1 MITNTLQNINIG
13 VDTGKAQLDIFIR
26 PLNLFFTVSN
36 NNKGIKD
43 AIKTIKKHSPER
55 IVIEATGRLEMPF
68 VLACAEAKLPI
79 VRANPIHIKR
89 FAGAIGRR
97 AKNDRLDAELIAHHA
112 EAIKPDISIIKAENI
127 RLMSDL
133 VIRRNQLLSMQT
145 MEKNRIQV
153 LPKSLH
159 STIKPILTAMKN
171 QISNIEDKLVK
182 LIESCPDYQTKN
194 DILHS
199 VPGIGNIASASIVSN
214 VPELGYIT
222 NKQAASLIGVAPI
235 TRESGRYK
243 GKRVIQGG
251 RAQVRTVLYMAM
263 MSAMQC
269 NPIFKATYTRLV
281 QSGKPKKVAIIACV
295 RKMVVILNSM
305 LRDGVMWDENIAKN

>member
-1 MITNTLQNINIG
+1 MNTKMKQNINVG
-13 VDTGKAQLDIFIR
+13 VDTGKTQLDIHIR
-26 PLNLFFTVSN
+26 PLELFFSVENS
-36 NNKGIKD
+36 NKGIKE
-43 AIKTIKKHSPER
+43 ALQIIKKHNPER

-68 VLACAEAKLPI
+68 VLACAEASLPI
-79 VRANPIHIKR
+79 VRANPVHIKR

-97 AKNDRLDAELIAHHA
+97 AKNDRLDAELIAHYA
-112 EAIKPDISIIKAENI
+112 ETIKPELTIIKAENI

-145 MEKNRIQV
+145 MEKNRIQI

-159 STIKPILTAMKN
+159 STIKPMLTAMKK
-171 QISNIEDKLVK
+171 QIAKIESKLIK
-182 LIESCPDYQTKN
+182 LIEDNPEYQGKN
-194 DILHS
+194 TILQS
-199 VPGIGNIASASIVSN
+199 VPGIGNIAAASIISN
-214 VPELGYIT
+214 VPELGYVT

-269 NPIFKATYTRLV
+269 NPVFKATYARLV
-281 QSGKPKKVAIIACV
+281 DAGKPKKVAIIACV

-305 LRDGVMWDENIAKN
+305 LRDGVMWDENTATN

>member
-1 MITNTLQNINIG
+1 MNTNTLQNINIG

-36 NNKGIKD
+36 DDKGIKD

-79 VRANPIHIKR
+79 VRANPIHVKR

-97 AKNDRLDAELIAHHA
+97 AKNDRLDAELIAHYA

-159 STIKPILTAMKN
+159 STIKPMLTAMKK
-171 QISNIEDKLVK
+171 QISNIEDKLLK

-194 DILHS
+194 DILQS
-199 VPGIGNIASASIVSN
+199 VPGIGNIAAASIISN

-269 NPIFKATYTRLV
+269 NPVFKATYTRLV

-305 LRDGVMWDENIAKN
+305 LRDGVMWDETTAKN

>member
-1 MITNTLQNINIG
+1 MNTNTLQNINIG
-13 VDTGKAQLDIFIR
+13 VDTGKAQLDIFVR

-36 NNKGIKD
+36 NDKGIKD

-97 AKNDRLDAELIAHHA
+97 AKNDRLDAELIAHYA

-153 LPKSLH
+153 LPKSQH

-182 LIESCPDYQTKN
+182 LIESSPDYQTKN
-194 DILHS
+194 DILQS
-199 VPGIGNIASASIVSN
+199 VPGIGNIAAASIISN

-269 NPIFKATYTRLV
+269 NPVFKATYTRLV

-305 LRDGVMWDENIAKN
+305 LRDGVMWDENIARN

>member
-1 MITNTLQNINIG
+1 MNTNTLQNINIG

-36 NNKGIKD
+36 DDKGIKD

-79 VRANPIHIKR
+79 VRANPIHVKR

-97 AKNDRLDAELIAHHA
+97 AKNDRLDAELIAHYA

-145 MEKNRIQV
+145 IEKNRIQV

-159 STIKPILTAMKN
+159 STIKPMLTAMKK
-171 QISNIEDKLVK
+171 QISNIEDKLIK

-194 DILHS
+194 DILQS
-199 VPGIGNIASASIVSN
+199 VPGIGNIAAASIISN

-235 TRESGRYK
+235 TRESGR
-243 GKRVIQGG
+243 
-251 RAQVRTVLYMAM
+251 
-263 MSAMQC
+263 
-269 NPIFKATYTRLV
+269 
-281 QSGKPKKVAIIACV
+281 
-295 RKMVVILNSM
+295 
-305 LRDGVMWDENIAKN
+305 

>member
-1 MITNTLQNINIG
+1 MNTNTLQNINIG

-36 NNKGIKD
+36 DDKGIKD

-79 VRANPIHIKR
+79 VRANPIHVKR

-97 AKNDRLDAELIAHHA
+97 AKNDRLDAELIAHYA

-159 STIKPILTAMKN
+159 STIKPMLTAMKK
-171 QISNIEDKLVK
+171 QISNIEDKLIK

-194 DILHS
+194 DILQS
-199 VPGIGNIASASIVSN
+199 VPGIGNIAAASIISN

-269 NPIFKATYTRLV
+269 NPVFKATYTRLV

-305 LRDGVMWDENIAKN
+305 LRDGVMWDENTAKN